1 MPSDSFDSYGDTSS
15 WHPSEQEPD
24 GAVPV
29 SNRPWPLSTV
39 PPRFSATTQYQKYV
53 SASRSVTSSV
63 TALLPEPASISPSCS
78 LCGCPLRSQVALP
91 PVQTADSTQ
100 NSYVVAIPS
109 GLICA
114 SRIAPCSLIFVAD
127 TPPIVG
133 SPPAAD
139 ACVPGST
146 SPPARTAHETS
157 ARRMAL
163 IGPDL
168 PRRLV
173 HRRYLPPTFI
183 SPAPTWSSSWR
194 PSRTG
199 GFSPRAGDACWRGR
213 ASLCRRPLG
222 ARRPSRACPPRA
234 RRTPWRGRASPC
246 GQPPSCPC
254 HPSQEPAPPA
264 RSIHDRRP
272 PDTRHPRGLSL
283 PTPRALIR

>member
-1 MPSDSFDSYGDTSS
+1 MPGDSFDSYGGTSS

-53 SASRSVTSSV
+53 SPSRSVTSSV
-63 TALLPEPASISPSCS
+63 TALLPEPASINPSCS

-100 NSYVVAIPS
+100 NSNVVAIPS

-139 ACVPGST
+139 ACVPD
-146 SPPARTAHETS
+146 S
-157 ARRMAL
+157 A
-163 IGPDL
+163 
-168 PRRLV
+168 
-173 HRRYLPPTFI
+173 
-183 SPAPTWSSSWR
+183 SAPTTTTHQTSQSRQVRKDTDLLIVTCSALSRRWS
-194 PSRTG
+194 
-199 GFSPRAGDACWRGR
+199 C
-213 ASLCRRPLG
+213 
-222 ARRPSRACPPRA
+222 
-234 RRTPWRGRASPC
+234 
-246 GQPPSCPC
+246 
-254 HPSQEPAPPA
+254 
-264 RSIHDRRP
+264 
-272 PDTRHPRGLSL
+272 
-283 PTPRALIR
+283 